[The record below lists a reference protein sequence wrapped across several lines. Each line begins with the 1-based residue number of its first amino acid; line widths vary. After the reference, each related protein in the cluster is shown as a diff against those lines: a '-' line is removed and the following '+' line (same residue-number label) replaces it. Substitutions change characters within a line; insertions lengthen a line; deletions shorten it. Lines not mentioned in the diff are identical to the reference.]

1 MQELYL
7 QQTGS
12 EYGSV
17 RVNIKKHYMFLKFI
31 KTISV
36 IVKILNTAHEQDTV
50 RRLEDSEGTVRF

>member
-1 MQELYL
+1 M

-31 KTISV
+31 MTISV

-50 RRLEDSEGTVRF
+50 SRLEDSEGTVRF

>member
-1 MQELYL
+1 MY
-7 QQTGS
+7 
-12 EYGSV
+12 
-17 RVNIKKHYMFLKFI
+17 LKFI